1 VDPQF
6 MWWMSRAS
14 GMVAAVVLVSSLVL
28 GVLVATRALRAIDSP
43 AWVLAMH
50 RWLSAMACLFVAIH
64 LLTLVGDNYVYFGWK
79 ELFVVGG
86 SAWKTA
92 PVALGV
98 VAMYLLVV
106 VQGTSLLQ
114 RHLSRRWWKGLHYL
128 GYLAVWLTSLHGSF
142 AGTDA
147 SNRVYR
153 AVAIV
158 LTVVAVL
165 AAVVRAVIGT
175 TRHQAAR
182 KRALRERLEAE
193 AEARQSNM
201 A

>member
-1 VDPQF
+1 
-6 MWWMSRAS
+6 
-14 GMVAAVVLVSSLVL
+14 MVAAVLLVGSLVL
-28 GVLVATRALRAIDSP
+28 GVLLSTRALRAIDSP
-43 AWVLAMH
+43 AWMLAMH
-50 RWLSAMACLFVAIH
+50 RWFSAMACAFILVH
-64 LLTLVGDNYVYFGWK
+64 LLALVGDNYLYFGWK
-79 ELFVVGG
+79 QLFVPGG

-106 VQGTSLLQ
+106 VEGTSLAQ
-114 RHLSRRWWKGLHYL
+114 KRMPRPWWKGLHYL
-128 GYLAVWLTSLHGSF
+128 GYVAVWLTSLHGAL

-147 SNRVYR
+147 TNRLYR
-153 AVAIV
+153 IVALV

-182 KRALRERLEAE
+182 RRARAL
-193 AEARQSNM
+193 QG
-201 A
+201 

>member
-1 VDPQF
+1 
-6 MWWMSRAS
+6 
-14 GMVAAVVLVSSLVL
+14 VV
-28 GVLVATRALRAIDSP
+28 
-43 AWVLAMH
+43 
-50 RWLSAMACLFVAIH
+50 
-64 LLTLVGDNYVYFGWK
+64 
-79 ELFVVGG
+79 E
-86 SAWKTA
+86 
-92 PVALGV
+92 
-98 VAMYLLVV
+98 
-106 VQGTSLLQ
+106 
-114 RHLSRRWWKGLHYL
+114 GLHYL

-182 KRALRERLEAE
+182 KRAPRERLEAE